1 MLFFVLRRILI
12 SICVCLCVLLIS
24 FSLTRMSGD
33 VATTIAGPEA
43 TQADIEQVRRAY
55 GLDRPLA
62 VQLADWA
69 GHAVR
74 GDFGE
79 SFCFKKDVSSLI
91 VERMPTTFRL
101 GVFGML
107 VGLAL
112 ALPLGILAALYEGR
126 FIDRAIQLLIS
137 ANQAVPSFWL
147 ALMLIIVFGVHLGWL
162 PTTGADSWRHFIMPT
177 LVLGLSVLPALARLA
192 RSGMIK
198 ALASDYV
205 RTARAKGLSSFS
217 IIVKHALRN
226 AAIPIVAIAAV
237 QFGNALGGSVVIES
251 VFALHGVGH
260 LAWESIIKSDVAV
273 IQASVL
279 MFSIIYVVIIFISD
293 VMNAMLDPRIRL
305 S

>member
-1 MLFFVLRRILI
+1 
-12 SICVCLCVLLIS
+12 
-24 FSLTRMSGD
+24 
-33 VATTIAGPEA
+33 
-43 TQADIEQVRRAY
+43 
-55 GLDRPLA
+55 
-62 VQLADWA
+62 
-69 GHAVR
+69 
-74 GDFGE
+74 
-79 SFCFKKDVSSLI
+79 
-91 VERMPTTFRL
+91 
-101 GVFGML
+101 ML
-107 VGLAL
+107 VGLTL

-279 MFSIIYVVIIFISD
+279 MFSIIYVVITFISD

>member
-1 MLFFVLRRILI
+1 MLFFILRRVLT

-33 VATTIAGPEA
+33 VAATIAGPEA
-43 TQADIEQVRRAY
+43 SQADIEQVRRVY
-55 GLDRPLA
+55 GLDKPLA
-62 VQLADWA
+62 AQLGDWA
-69 GHAVR
+69 ARAVR

-79 SFCFKKDVSSLI
+79 SFYFKKDVASLI
-91 VERMPTTFRL
+91 VERMPTTFKL

-107 VGLAL
+107 VGLLL
-112 ALPLGILAALYEGR
+112 AIPLGVIAALYQGR
-126 FIDRAIQLLIS
+126 FIDRLILVLIS
-137 ANQAVPSFWL
+137 VNQAVPSFWL
-147 ALMLIIVFGVHLGWL
+147 ALMMIILFGVNLGWL

-192 RSGMIK
+192 RAGMVK

-205 RTARAKGLSSFS
+205 RTARAKGLSQMS

-251 VFALHGVGH
+251 VFALHGVGY

-273 IQASVL
+273 IQAAVL
-279 MFSIIYVVIIFISD
+279 MFSIIYVIITFISD
-293 VMNAMLDPRIRL
+293 VLNALLDPRIRL

>member
-1 MLFFVLRRILI
+1 MLFFILRRVLT

-33 VATTIAGPEA
+33 VAATIAGPEA
-43 TQADIEQVRRAY
+43 SQADIEQVRRVY
-55 GLDRPLA
+55 GLDKPLA
-62 VQLADWA
+62 VQLGDWA
-69 GHAVR
+69 ARAVR

-79 SFCFKKDVSSLI
+79 SFYFKKDVASLI
-91 VERMPTTFRL
+91 VERMPTTFKL
-101 GVFGML
+101 GVSGML
-107 VGLAL
+107 AGLVL
-112 ALPLGILAALYEGR
+112 AIPLGVIAALYQGR
-126 FIDRAIQLLIS
+126 FIDRLILVLIS
-137 ANQAVPSFWL
+137 VNQAVPSFWL
-147 ALMLIIVFGVHLGWL
+147 ALMMIILFGVNLRWL

-192 RSGMIK
+192 RAGMVK

-205 RTARAKGLSSFS
+205 RTARAKGLSQMS

-251 VFALHGVGH
+251 VFALHGVGY

-273 IQASVL
+273 IQAAVL
-279 MFSIIYVVIIFISD
+279 MFSIIYVIITFISD
-293 VMNAMLDPRIRL
+293 VLNALLDPRIRL